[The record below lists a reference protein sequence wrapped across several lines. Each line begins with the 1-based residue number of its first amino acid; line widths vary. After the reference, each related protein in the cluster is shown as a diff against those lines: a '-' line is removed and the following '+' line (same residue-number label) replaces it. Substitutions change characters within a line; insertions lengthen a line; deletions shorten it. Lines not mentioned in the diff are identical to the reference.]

1 MMEKVGK
8 KFKLLCNGI
17 TNFVKKN
24 KILSGILLVAI
35 VLLIFILAIK
45 SNTYAVN
52 DSDYVNIAC
61 PETANAGEFVSCT
74 VSVNIA
80 SDDVRGF
87 QANITYDDGITFA
100 SFERD
105 KSCTEDNGCYN
116 SKFDSPLGGPNA
128 ILFYRDGTGKGLYT
142 IGTLKYKMPDT
153 AKGGDEYSITFSDIV
168 MANTNTEDVYKPEN
182 IVKKIRIPSDD
193 NNIKGITLSSG
204 NINEQISNDNT
215 VYTANVDADTVNITI
230 EKSNQYAT
238 VEGELENISLHYGTN
253 DILFKVI
260 SETNIEKEY
269 TIRIYRPYTFN
280 TDVYNYD
287 KVNNTMYTK
296 SDVDDQVIKTNL
308 KLSKELSG
316 DVIDNKLIISY
327 DNEKLT
333 EVNLINI
340 TNKKYSLSNSI
351 AYIGKNVDYSTFMDN
366 LVLNGDIS
374 VRIFDNS
381 GNEITSGKLTK
392 DHKMKVYYN
401 GNSIEE
407 YSFSEEYLNIKLNVD
422 EKNNDITKISLGT
435 TVTDLLSKIETSGS
449 INIKDGKSG
458 EPITNDSKIKTGD
471 IIEINMTD
479 KTNTYRASVLGD
491 VSDDGEI
498 DIRDIA
504 LVYRYVKNKNR
515 DQFKS
520 YHISAADVTGD
531 GQIKINDVGILYR
544 YMKGKITTLE
554 EKK

>member
-1 MMEKVGK
+1 MEKVGK

-24 KILSGILLVAI
+24 KILSGILFIGI

-153 AKGGDEYSITFSDIV
+153 AKRGDEYSITFSDIV

-269 TIRIYRPYTFN
+269 TIKIYRPYTFS

-287 KVNNTMYTK
+287 NVNNTMYTK
-296 SDVDDQVIKTNL
+296 SDVDDQVIITNL

-327 DNEKLT
+327 GNEKLT

-351 AYIGKNVDYSTFMDN
+351 AYVGKNVDYSTFMDN

-381 GNEITSGKLTK
+381 GNEITSGILTK

-458 EPITNDSKIKTGD
+458 NPITNDSKIKTGD
-471 IIEINMTD
+471 IIEIKMTD

-491 VSDDGEI
+491 ITGTGNSAVGDV
-498 DIRDIA
+498 A
-504 LVYRYVKNKNR
+504 MLYRYIKGKNKLE
-515 DQFKS
+515 S
-520 YHISAADVTGD
+520 YESAAGDIVGD
-531 GQIKINDVGILYR
+531 GQIKINDVGMLYR
-544 YMKGKITTLE
+544 YVKGRITTLE
-554 EKK
+554 VE

>member
-24 KILSGILLVAI
+24 KVLSGILLVVI
-35 VLLIFILAIK
+35 VLLIFIFAIK

-204 NINEQISNDNT
+204 NIKEPISNDNT

-230 EKSNQYAT
+230 ERSNQYAT

-269 TIRIYRPYTFN
+269 TIKIYRPYTFS

-296 SDVDDQVIKTNL
+296 SDVDDQVIITNL
-308 KLSKELSG
+308 KLSKELFG
-316 DVIDNKLIISY
+316 KVIDNKLIISCG
-327 DNEKLT
+327 NEKLT

-366 LVLNGDIS
+366 LVLNGDVS
-374 VRIFDNS
+374 VKIFDNS
-381 GNEITSGKLTK
+381 GNEITSGILTK

-422 EKNNDITKISLGT
+422 EKNKDITKISLGT

-458 EPITNDSKIKTGD
+458 NPITNDSKIKTGD
-471 IIEINMTD
+471 IIEIKMTD

-491 VSDDGEI
+491 ITGTGNSAVGDV
-498 DIRDIA
+498 A
-504 LVYRYVKNKNR
+504 MLYRYIKGKNKLE
-515 DQFKS
+515 S
-520 YHISAADVTGD
+520 YESAAGDIVGD
-531 GQIKINDVGILYR
+531 GQIKINDVGMLYR
-544 YMKGKITTLE
+544 YVKGRIPTLE
-554 EKK
+554 VE

>member
-1 MMEKVGK
+1 MEKVGK

-24 KILSGILLVAI
+24 KILSGILFIGI

-87 QANITYDDGITFA
+87 QANITYDDGITFD

-204 NINEQISNDNT
+204 NIKEPISNDNT

-238 VEGELENISLHYGTN
+238 VEGELENINLHYGTN
-253 DILFKVI
+253 EIVFKVI
-260 SETNIEKEY
+260 SETNIEKDY
-269 TIRIYRPYTFN
+269 TLKIYRPYTFT
-280 TDVYNYD
+280 TDVYKYD

-296 SDVDDQVIKTNL
+296 SDVDKQVILTNL

-316 DVIDNKLIISY
+316 DVTNNKLIISY
-327 DNEKLT
+327 GKEKLT

-340 TNKKYSLSNSI
+340 TNNKYSLSNST
-351 AYIGKNVDYSTFMDN
+351 AYVGKDVDYSTFMDN
-366 LVLNGDIS
+366 LVLNG
-374 VRIFDNS
+374 VTVKIFDS
-381 GNEITSGKLTK
+381 GNNEVSSGKLTK
-392 DHKMKVYYN
+392 EHKMKVYYKDEVV
-401 GNSIEE
+401 EE
-407 YSFSEEYLNIKLNVD
+407 YAFSEEYLNISLNVD
-422 EKNNDITKISLGT
+422 EKNNDITKISQGT
-435 TVTDLLSKIETSGS
+435 TAEELLSKINTSGT

-458 EPITNDSKIKTGD
+458 NPITNDSKIKTGD
-471 IIEINMTD
+471 IIEIALSN
-479 KTNTYRASVLGD
+479 KTYTYRASVLGD
-491 VSDDGEI
+491 VTGTGNSAVGDV
-498 DIRDIA
+498 A
-504 LVYRYVKNKNR
+504 MLYRYIKGKNKLE
-515 DQFKS
+515 S
-520 YHISAADVTGD
+520 YESAAGDIVGD
-531 GQIKINDVGILYR
+531 GQIKINDVGMLYR
-544 YMKGKITTLE
+544 YVKGRIPTLE
-554 EKK
+554 VE

>member
-1 MMEKVGK
+1 MEKVGK

-24 KILSGILLVAI
+24 KILSGILFIGI

-87 QANITYDDGITFA
+87 QANITYDDGITFD

-204 NINEQISNDNT
+204 NIKEPISNDNT

-230 EKSNQYAT
+230 ERSNQYAE

-269 TIRIYRPYTFN
+269 TIKIYRPYTFN

-296 SDVDDQVIKTNL
+296 SDVDDQVIITNL

-316 DVIDNKLIISY
+316 NVTNNKLIISY
-327 DNEKLT
+327 GNEKLT

-351 AYIGKNVDYSTFMDN
+351 AYIGKNVYYSTFMDN
-366 LVLNGDIS
+366 LVLNGGVS
-374 VRIFDNS
+374 VKIFDNS
-381 GNEITSGKLTK
+381 GNEITSGILTK

-458 EPITNDSKIKTGD
+458 NPITNDSKIKTGD
-471 IIEINMTD
+471 IIEIKMTD

-491 VSDDGEI
+491 ITGTGNSAVGDV
-498 DIRDIA
+498 A
-504 LVYRYVKNKNR
+504 MLYRYIKGKN
-515 DQFKS
+515 DLES
-520 YHISAADVTGD
+520 YESAAGDIVGD
-531 GQIKINDVGILYR
+531 GQIKINDVGMLYR
-544 YMKGKITTLE
+544 YVKGRIPTLE
-554 EKK
+554 VE

>member
-24 KILSGILLVAI
+24 KILSGILLVVI
-35 VLLIFILAIK
+35 VLLIFIFAIK

-74 VSVNIA
+74 VSINIA

-204 NINEQISNDNT
+204 NIKEPISNDNT

-230 EKSNQYAT
+230 EKSNQYAK
-238 VEGELENISLHYGTN
+238 VDRKLENISLHYGTN

-269 TIRIYRPYTFN
+269 TIKIYRPYTFS

-296 SDVDDQVIKTNL
+296 SDVDDQVIITNL

-316 DVIDNKLIISY
+316 KVIDNKLIISY

-340 TNKKYSLSNSI
+340 TNNKYSLSNSI
-351 AYIGKNVDYSTFMDN
+351 AYIGKNVYYSTFMDN
-366 LVLNGDIS
+366 LVLNGGVS
-374 VRIFDNS
+374 VKIFDNS
-381 GNEITSGKLTK
+381 GNEITSGILTK

-422 EKNNDITKISLGT
+422 EKNKDITKISLGT

-458 EPITNDSKIKTGD
+458 NPITNDSKIKTGD
-471 IIEINMTD
+471 IIEIKMTD

-491 VSDDGEI
+491 ITGTGNSAVGDV
-498 DIRDIA
+498 A
-504 LVYRYVKNKNR
+504 MLYRYIKGKNKLE
-515 DQFKS
+515 S
-520 YHISAADVTGD
+520 YESAAGDIVGD
-531 GQIKINDVGILYR
+531 GQIKINDVGMLYR
-544 YMKGKITTLE
+544 YVKGRIPTLE
-554 EKK
+554 VE

>member
-24 KILSGILLVAI
+24 KILSGILFIGI

-87 QANITYDDGITFA
+87 QANITYDDGITFD

-269 TIRIYRPYTFN
+269 TIKIYRPYTFN

-296 SDVDDQVIKTNL
+296 SDVDDQVIITNL

-316 DVIDNKLIISY
+316 NVTNNKLIISY
-327 DNEKLT
+327 GNEKLT

-351 AYIGKNVDYSTFMDN
+351 AYIGKNVDYSKFMDN
-366 LVLNGDIS
+366 LVLNGD
-374 VRIFDNS
+374 VTVKIFDNS
-381 GNEITSGKLTK
+381 GNEITSGILTK

-458 EPITNDSKIKTGD
+458 NPITNDSKIKTGD
-471 IIEINMTD
+471 IIEIKMTD

-491 VSDDGEI
+491 ITGTGNSAVGDV
-498 DIRDIA
+498 A
-504 LVYRYVKNKNR
+504 MLYRYIKGKN
-515 DQFKS
+515 DLES
-520 YHISAADVTGD
+520 YESAAGDIVGD
-531 GQIKINDVGILYR
+531 GQIKINDVGMLYR
-544 YMKGKITTLE
+544 YVKGRIPTLE
-554 EKK
+554 VE

>member
-24 KILSGILLVAI
+24 KILSGILFIGI
-35 VLLIFILAIK
+35 VLLIFVLAIK

-87 QANITYDDGITFA
+87 QANITYDDGITFD

-204 NINEQISNDNT
+204 NINESISNDNT

-269 TIRIYRPYTFN
+269 TIKIYRPYTFS

-296 SDVDDQVIKTNL
+296 SDVDDQVILTNL

-316 DVIDNKLIISY
+316 DVTNNKLIISY
-327 DNEKLT
+327 GNEKLT

-366 LVLNGDIS
+366 LVLNGDVS
-374 VRIFDNS
+374 VKIFDNS
-381 GNEITSGKLTK
+381 GNEITSGILTK
-392 DHKMKVYYN
+392 DHKMKVYYKDEVV
-401 GNSIEE
+401 EE
-407 YSFSEEYLNIKLNVD
+407 YAFSEEYLNIKLNVD
-422 EKNNDITKISLGT
+422 EKNKDITKISLGT
-435 TVTDLLSKIETSGS
+435 TVTDLLGKIETSGS

-458 EPITNDSKIKTGD
+458 NPITNDSKIKTGD
-471 IIEINMTD
+471 IIEIKMTD
-479 KTNTYRASVLGD
+479 KTHTYRASVLGD
-491 VSDDGEI
+491 ITGTGNSAVGDV
-498 DIRDIA
+498 A
-504 LVYRYVKNKNR
+504 MLYRYIKGKN
-515 DQFKS
+515 DLES
-520 YHISAADVTGD
+520 YESAAGDIVGD
-531 GQIKINDVGILYR
+531 GQIKINDVGMLYR
-544 YMKGKITTLE
+544 YVKGRIPTLE
-554 EKK
+554 VE

>member
-1 MMEKVGK
+1 MEKVGK

-24 KILSGILLVAI
+24 KILSGILFIGI

-87 QANITYDDGITFA
+87 QANITYDDGITFD

-193 NNIKGITLSSG
+193 NSIKGITLSSG
-204 NINEQISNDNT
+204 NINESISNDNT

-238 VEGELENISLHYGTN
+238 VERELENISLHYGTN

-269 TIRIYRPYTFN
+269 TIKIYRPYTFS

-296 SDVDDQVIKTNL
+296 SDVDDQVIITNL

-316 DVIDNKLIISY
+316 KVIDNKLIISCG
-327 DNEKLT
+327 NEKLT

-351 AYIGKNVDYSTFMDN
+351 AYIGKNVDYSKFMDN
-366 LVLNGDIS
+366 LVLNGD
-374 VRIFDNS
+374 VTVKIFDNS
-381 GNEITSGKLTK
+381 GNEITSGILTK

-458 EPITNDSKIKTGD
+458 NPITNDSKIKTGD
-471 IIEINMTD
+471 IIEIKMTD
-479 KTNTYRASVLGD
+479 KTHTYRASVLGD
-491 VSDDGEI
+491 ITGTGNSAVGDV
-498 DIRDIA
+498 A
-504 LVYRYVKNKNR
+504 MLYRYIKGKNKLE
-515 DQFKS
+515 S
-520 YHISAADVTGD
+520 YESAAGDIVGD
-531 GQIKINDVGILYR
+531 GQIKINDVGMLYR
-544 YMKGKITTLE
+544 YVKGRIPTLE
-554 EKK
+554 VE

>member
-24 KILSGILLVAI
+24 KVLSGILLVVI
-35 VLLIFILAIK
+35 VLLIFIFAIK

-204 NINEQISNDNT
+204 NIKEPISNDNT

-230 EKSNQYAT
+230 ERSNQYAK
-238 VEGELENISLHYGTN
+238 VDGELKNISLHYGTN

-269 TIRIYRPYTFN
+269 TIKIYRPYTFS

-296 SDVDDQVIKTNL
+296 SDVDDQVILTNL

-316 DVIDNKLIISY
+316 DVTNNKLIISY
-327 DNEKLT
+327 GNEKLT

-340 TNKKYSLSNSI
+340 TNNKYSLSNSI
-351 AYIGKNVDYSTFMDN
+351 AYVGKDVDYSKFMDN
-366 LVLNGDIS
+366 LVLNGD
-374 VRIFDNS
+374 VTVKIFDNS
-381 GNEITSGKLTK
+381 GNEITSGTLTK

-401 GNSIEE
+401 GNIIEE

-458 EPITNDSKIKTGD
+458 NPITNDSKIKTGD
-471 IIEINMTD
+471 IIEIKMTD
-479 KTNTYRASVLGD
+479 KTHTYRTSVLGD
-491 VSDDGEI
+491 ITGTGNSAVGDV
-498 DIRDIA
+498 A
-504 LVYRYVKNKNR
+504 MLYRYIKGKN
-515 DQFKS
+515 DLES
-520 YHISAADVTGD
+520 YESAAGDIVGD
-531 GQIKINDVGILYR
+531 GQIKINDVGMLYR
-544 YMKGKITTLE
+544 YVKGRIPTLE
-554 EKK
+554 VE

>member
-24 KILSGILLVAI
+24 KILSGILFIGI

-87 QANITYDDGITFA
+87 QANITYDDGITFD

-204 NINEQISNDNT
+204 NIKEPISNDNT

-230 EKSNQYAT
+230 ERSNQYAK
-238 VEGELENISLHYGTN
+238 VDGELKNISLHYGTN

-269 TIRIYRPYTFN
+269 TIKIYRPYTFS

-296 SDVDDQVIKTNL
+296 SDVDDQVILTNL

-316 DVIDNKLIISY
+316 DVTNNKLIISY
-327 DNEKLT
+327 GNEKLT

-340 TNKKYSLSNSI
+340 TNNKYSLSNSI
-351 AYIGKNVDYSTFMDN
+351 AYVGKDVDYSKFMDN
-366 LVLNGDIS
+366 LVLNGD
-374 VRIFDNS
+374 VTVKIFDNS
-381 GNEITSGKLTK
+381 GNEITSGTLTK

-401 GNSIEE
+401 GNIIEE

-435 TVTDLLSKIETSGS
+435 TVTDLLGKIETSGS

-471 IIEINMTD
+471 IIEIKMTD
-479 KTNTYRASVLGD
+479 KTHTYRASVLGD
-491 VSDDGEI
+491 ITGTGNSAVGDV
-498 DIRDIA
+498 A
-504 LVYRYVKNKNR
+504 MLYRYIKGKNKLE
-515 DQFKS
+515 S
-520 YHISAADVTGD
+520 YESAAGDIVGD
-531 GQIKINDVGILYR
+531 GQIKINDVGMLYR
-544 YMKGKITTLE
+544 YVKGRIPTLE
-554 EKK
+554 VE

>member
-1 MMEKVGK
+1 MEKVGK

-24 KILSGILLVAI
+24 KILSGILFIGI

-87 QANITYDDGITFA
+87 QANITYDDGITFD

-238 VEGELENISLHYGTN
+238 VDGELENISLHYGTN

-269 TIRIYRPYTFN
+269 TIKIYRPYTFS
-280 TDVYNYD
+280 TDVYSYD

-296 SDVDDQVIKTNL
+296 SDVDDQVIITNL

-316 DVIDNKLIISY
+316 NVTNNKLIISY
-327 DNEKLT
+327 GNEKLT

-351 AYIGKNVDYSTFMDN
+351 AYIGKNVDYSKFMDN
-366 LVLNGDIS
+366 LVLNGGIS
-374 VRIFDNS
+374 VKIFDNS
-381 GNEITSGKLTK
+381 GNEITSGILTK

-401 GNSIEE
+401 GNIIEE

-458 EPITNDSKIKTGD
+458 NPITNDSKIKTGD
-471 IIEINMTD
+471 IIEIKMTD
-479 KTNTYRASVLGD
+479 KTHTYRASVLGD
-491 VSDDGEI
+491 ITGTGNSAVGDV
-498 DIRDIA
+498 A
-504 LVYRYVKNKNR
+504 MLYRYIKGKNKLE
-515 DQFKS
+515 S
-520 YHISAADVTGD
+520 YESAAGDIVGD
-531 GQIKINDVGILYR
+531 GQIKINDVGMLYR
-544 YMKGKITTLE
+544 YVKGRIPTLE
-554 EKK
+554 VE

>member
-24 KILSGILLVAI
+24 KILSGILFIGI

-87 QANITYDDGITFA
+87 QANITYDDGITFV

-204 NINEQISNDNT
+204 NIKEPISNDNT

-238 VEGELENISLHYGTN
+238 VEGELENINLHYGTN
-253 DILFKVI
+253 EIVFKVI
-260 SETNIEKEY
+260 SETNIEKDY
-269 TIRIYRPYTFN
+269 TLKIYRPYTFT
-280 TDVYNYD
+280 TDVYKYD

-296 SDVDDQVIKTNL
+296 SDVDKQVILTNL

-316 DVIDNKLIISY
+316 DVTNNKLIISCG
-327 DNEKLT
+327 NEKLT

-366 LVLNGDIS
+366 LVLNGDVS
-374 VRIFDNS
+374 VKIFDNS
-381 GNEITSGKLTK
+381 GNEITSGILTK

-422 EKNNDITKISLGT
+422 EKNKDITKISLGT
-435 TVTDLLSKIETSGS
+435 KVTDLLSKIETSGS

-458 EPITNDSKIKTGD
+458 NPITNDSKIKTGD
-471 IIEINMTD
+471 IIEIKMTD
-479 KTNTYRASVLGD
+479 KTHTYRASVLGD
-491 VSDDGEI
+491 ITGTGNSAVGDV
-498 DIRDIA
+498 A
-504 LVYRYVKNKNR
+504 MLYRYIKGKNKLE
-515 DQFKS
+515 S
-520 YHISAADVTGD
+520 YESAAGDIVGD
-531 GQIKINDVGILYR
+531 GQIKINDVGMLYR
-544 YMKGKITTLE
+544 YVKGRIPTLE
-554 EKK
+554 VE

>member
-1 MMEKVGK
+1 MEKVGK

-24 KILSGILLVAI
+24 KIISGILFIGI

-61 PETANAGEFVSCT
+61 PETAKAGEFVSCT

-87 QANITYDDGITFA
+87 QANITYDDGITFD

-142 IGTLKYKMPDT
+142 IGTLKYKMPAN

-204 NINEQISNDNT
+204 NIKEPISNDNT

-230 EKSNQYAT
+230 ERSNQYAK
-238 VEGELENISLHYGTN
+238 VDGELKNISLHYGTN

-269 TIRIYRPYTFN
+269 TIKIYRPYTFS

-296 SDVDDQVIKTNL
+296 SDVDDQVILTNL

-316 DVIDNKLIISY
+316 DVTNNKLIISY
-327 DNEKLT
+327 GNEKLT

-340 TNKKYSLSNSI
+340 TNNKYSLSNSI
-351 AYIGKNVDYSTFMDN
+351 AYVGKDVDYSKFMDN
-366 LVLNGDIS
+366 LVLNGD
-374 VRIFDNS
+374 VTVKIFDNS
-381 GNEITSGKLTK
+381 GNEITSGTLTK

-401 GNSIEE
+401 GNIIEE

-458 EPITNDSKIKTGD
+458 NPITNDSKIKTGD
-471 IIEINMTD
+471 IIEIKMTD
-479 KTNTYRASVLGD
+479 KTHTYRASVLGD
-491 VSDDGEI
+491 ITGTGNSAVGDV
-498 DIRDIA
+498 A
-504 LVYRYVKNKNR
+504 MLYRYIKGKNKLE
-515 DQFKS
+515 S
-520 YHISAADVTGD
+520 YESAAGDIVGD
-531 GQIKINDVGILYR
+531 GQIKINDVGMLYR
-544 YMKGKITTLE
+544 YVKGRIPTLE
-554 EKK
+554 VE

>member
-87 QANITYDDGITFA
+87 QANITYDDGITFD

-193 NNIKGITLSSG
+193 NNINGITLSSG
-204 NINEQISNDNT
+204 NIKEPISNDNT

-230 EKSNQYAT
+230 ERSNQYAK
-238 VEGELENISLHYGTN
+238 VDGELKNISLHYGTN

-269 TIRIYRPYTFN
+269 TIKIYRPYTFS

-296 SDVDDQVIKTNL
+296 SDVDDQVILTNL

-316 DVIDNKLIISY
+316 DVTNNKLIISY
-327 DNEKLT
+327 GNEKLT

-340 TNKKYSLSNSI
+340 TNNKYSLSNSI
-351 AYIGKNVDYSTFMDN
+351 AYVGKDVDYSKFMDN
-366 LVLNGDIS
+366 LVLNGD
-374 VRIFDNS
+374 VTVKIFDNS
-381 GNEITSGKLTK
+381 GNEITSGTLTK

-401 GNSIEE
+401 GNIIEE

-458 EPITNDSKIKTGD
+458 NPITNDSKIKTGD
-471 IIEINMTD
+471 IIEIKMTD
-479 KTNTYRASVLGD
+479 KTHTYRTSVLGD
-491 VSDDGEI
+491 ITGTGNSAVGDV
-498 DIRDIA
+498 A
-504 LVYRYVKNKNR
+504 MLYRYIKGKN
-515 DQFKS
+515 DLES
-520 YHISAADVTGD
+520 YESAAGDIVGD
-531 GQIKINDVGILYR
+531 GQIKINDVGMLYR
-544 YMKGKITTLE
+544 YVKGRIPTLE
-554 EKK
+554 VE

>member
-24 KILSGILLVAI
+24 KILSGILFIGI

-87 QANITYDDGITFA
+87 QANITYDDGITFD

-204 NINEQISNDNT
+204 NIKEPISNDNT

-238 VEGELENISLHYGTN
+238 VEGELENINLHYGTN
-253 DILFKVI
+253 EIVFKVI
-260 SETNIEKEY
+260 SETNIEKDY
-269 TIRIYRPYTFN
+269 TLKIYRPYTFT
-280 TDVYNYD
+280 TDVYKYD

-296 SDVDDQVIKTNL
+296 SDVDKQVILTNL

-316 DVIDNKLIISY
+316 DVIDNKLIISCG
-327 DNEKLT
+327 NEKLT

-366 LVLNGDIS
+366 LVLNGDVS
-374 VRIFDNS
+374 VKIFDNS
-381 GNEITSGKLTK
+381 GNEITSGILTK

-422 EKNNDITKISLGT
+422 EKNKDITKISLGT

-458 EPITNDSKIKTGD
+458 NPITNDSKIKTGD
-471 IIEINMTD
+471 IIEIKMTD
-479 KTNTYRASVLGD
+479 KTHTYRASVLGD
-491 VSDDGEI
+491 ITGTGNSAVGDV
-498 DIRDIA
+498 A
-504 LVYRYVKNKNR
+504 MLYRYIKGKNKLE
-515 DQFKS
+515 S
-520 YHISAADVTGD
+520 YESAAGDIVGD
-531 GQIKINDVGILYR
+531 GQIKINDVGMLYR
-544 YMKGKITTLE
+544 YVKGRIPTLE
-554 EKK
+554 VE

>member
-74 VSVNIA
+74 VSINIA

-87 QANITYDDGITFA
+87 QANITYDDGITFD

-142 IGTLKYKMPDT
+142 IGTLKYKMPAN

-230 EKSNQYAT
+230 EKSNQYAE

-269 TIRIYRPYTFN
+269 TIKIYRPYTFS

-296 SDVDDQVIKTNL
+296 SDVDDQVILTNL

-316 DVIDNKLIISY
+316 DVTNNKLIISY
-327 DNEKLT
+327 GNEKLT

-366 LVLNGDIS
+366 LVLNGDVS
-374 VRIFDNS
+374 VKIFDNS
-381 GNEITSGKLTK
+381 GNEITSGILTK
-392 DHKMKVYYN
+392 DHKMKVYYKDEVV
-401 GNSIEE
+401 EE
-407 YSFSEEYLNIKLNVD
+407 YAFSEEYLNIKLNVD
-422 EKNNDITKISLGT
+422 EKNKDITKISLGT
-435 TVTDLLSKIETSGS
+435 TVTDLLGKIETSGS

-471 IIEINMTD
+471 IIEIKMTD
-479 KTNTYRASVLGD
+479 KTHTYRASVLGD
-491 VSDDGEI
+491 ITGTGNSAVGDV
-498 DIRDIA
+498 A
-504 LVYRYVKNKNR
+504 MLYRYIKGKNKLE
-515 DQFKS
+515 S
-520 YHISAADVTGD
+520 YESAAGDIVGD
-531 GQIKINDVGILYR
+531 GQIKINDVGMLYR
-544 YMKGKITTLE
+544 YVKGRIPTLE
-554 EKK
+554 VE

>member
-61 PETANAGEFVSCT
+61 PETAKGGEVVSCT

-87 QANITYDDGITFA
+87 QANITYDDGITFV

-168 MANTNTEDVYKPEN
+168 MANTNTEDVYKSEN

-193 NNIKGITLSSG
+193 NNINGITLSSG
-204 NINEQISNDNT
+204 NINESISNDNT

-238 VEGELENISLHYGTN
+238 VEGELENINLHYGTN
-253 DILFKVI
+253 EIVFKVI
-260 SETNIEKEY
+260 SETNIEKDY
-269 TIRIYRPYTFN
+269 TLKIYRPYTFT
-280 TDVYNYD
+280 TDVYKYD

-296 SDVDDQVIKTNL
+296 SDVDKQVILTNL

-316 DVIDNKLIISY
+316 DVTNNKLIISY
-327 DNEKLT
+327 GKEKLT

-340 TNKKYSLSNSI
+340 TNNKYSLSNST
-351 AYIGKNVDYSTFMDN
+351 AYVGKDVDYSTFMDN
-366 LVLNGDIS
+366 LVLNG
-374 VRIFDNS
+374 VTVKIFDS
-381 GNEITSGKLTK
+381 GNNEVSSGKLTK
-392 DHKMKVYYN
+392 EHKMKVYYKDEVV
-401 GNSIEE
+401 EE
-407 YSFSEEYLNIKLNVD
+407 YAFSEEYLNISLNVD
-422 EKNNDITKISLGT
+422 EKNNDITKISQGT
-435 TVTDLLSKIETSGS
+435 TAEELLSKINTSGT

-458 EPITNDSKIKTGD
+458 NPITNDSKIKTGD
-471 IIEINMTD
+471 IIEIALSN
-479 KTNTYRASVLGD
+479 KTYTYRASVLGD
-491 VSDDGEI
+491 VTGTGNSVIGDV
-498 DIRDIA
+498 A
-504 LVYRYVKNKNR
+504 MLYRYIKGKNSLE
-515 DQFKS
+515 S
-520 YHISAADVTGD
+520 YELAAGDIIGD
-531 GQIKINDVGILYR
+531 GQIKINDVSTLYR
-544 YMKGKITTLE
+544 YVKGRITTLE
-554 EKK
+554 VE

>member
-24 KILSGILLVAI
+24 KILSGILFIGI

-269 TIRIYRPYTFN
+269 TIKISRPYTFN

-296 SDVDDQVIKTNL
+296 SDVDDQVIITNL

-316 DVIDNKLIISY
+316 KVIDNKLIISC

-351 AYIGKNVDYSTFMDN
+351 AYVGKNVDYSTFMDN

-458 EPITNDSKIKTGD
+458 NPITNDSKIKTGD
-471 IIEINMTD
+471 IIEIKMTD

-491 VSDDGEI
+491 ITGTGNSAVGDV
-498 DIRDIA
+498 A
-504 LVYRYVKNKNR
+504 MLYRYIKGKNKLE
-515 DQFKS
+515 S
-520 YHISAADVTGD
+520 YESAAGDIVGD
-531 GQIKINDVGILYR
+531 GQIKINDVGMLYR
-544 YMKGKITTLE
+544 YVKGRIPTLE
-554 EKK
+554 VE

>member
-24 KILSGILLVAI
+24 KILSGILFIGI

-87 QANITYDDGITFA
+87 QANITYDDGITFV

-204 NINEQISNDNT
+204 NINESISNDNT

-238 VEGELENISLHYGTN
+238 VEGELENINLHYGTN
-253 DILFKVI
+253 EIVFKVI
-260 SETNIEKEY
+260 SETNIEKDY
-269 TIRIYRPYTFN
+269 TLKIYRPYTFT
-280 TDVYNYD
+280 TDVYKYD

-296 SDVDDQVIKTNL
+296 SDVDKQVILTNL

-316 DVIDNKLIISY
+316 DVTNNKLIISY
-327 DNEKLT
+327 GKEKLT

-340 TNKKYSLSNSI
+340 TNNKYSLSNST
-351 AYIGKNVDYSTFMDN
+351 AYVGKDVDYSTFMDN
-366 LVLNGDIS
+366 LVLNG
-374 VRIFDNS
+374 VTVKIFDS
-381 GNEITSGKLTK
+381 GNNEVSSGKLTK
-392 DHKMKVYYN
+392 EHKMKVYYKDEVV
-401 GNSIEE
+401 EE
-407 YSFSEEYLNIKLNVD
+407 YAFSEEYLNISLNVD
-422 EKNNDITKISLGT
+422 EKNNDITKISQGT
-435 TVTDLLSKIETSGS
+435 TAEELLSKINTSGT

-458 EPITNDSKIKTGD
+458 NSITNDSKIKTGD
-471 IIEINMTD
+471 IIEIALSN
-479 KTNTYRASVLGD
+479 KTYTYRASVLGD
-491 VSDDGEI
+491 VTGTGNSVIGDV
-498 DIRDIA
+498 A
-504 LVYRYVKNKNR
+504 MLYRYIKGKNSLE
-515 DQFKS
+515 S
-520 YHISAADVTGD
+520 YELAAGDIIGD
-531 GQIKINDVGILYR
+531 GQIKINDVSTLYR
-544 YMKGKITTLE
+544 YVKGRITTLE
-554 EKK
+554 VE

>member
-24 KILSGILLVAI
+24 KVLSGILLVVI
-35 VLLIFILAIK
+35 VLLIFIFAIK

-204 NINEQISNDNT
+204 NIKEPISNDNT

-230 EKSNQYAT
+230 ERSNQYAK
-238 VEGELENISLHYGTN
+238 VDGELKNISLHYGTN
-253 DILFKVI
+253 DISFKVT

-269 TIRIYRPYTFN
+269 TIKIYRPYTFS

-296 SDVDDQVIKTNL
+296 SDVDDQVIITNL
-308 KLSKELSG
+308 KLSKELFG
-316 DVIDNKLIISY
+316 KVTNNKLIISY
-327 DNEKLT
+327 GNEKLT

-351 AYIGKNVDYSTFMDN
+351 AYIGKDVDYSKFMDN
-366 LVLNGDIS
+366 LVLNG
-374 VRIFDNS
+374 VTVKIFDN
-381 GNEITSGKLTK
+381 GNNEITSGTLTK

-401 GNSIEE
+401 DNIIEE

-471 IIEINMTD
+471 IIEIKMTD

-491 VSDDGEI
+491 ITGTGNSAVGDV
-498 DIRDIA
+498 A
-504 LVYRYVKNKNR
+504 MLYRYIKGKNKLE
-515 DQFKS
+515 S
-520 YHISAADVTGD
+520 YESAAGDIVGD
-531 GQIKINDVGILYR
+531 GQIKINDVGMLYR
-544 YMKGKITTLE
+544 YVKGRIPTLE
-554 EKK
+554 VE

>member
-1 MMEKVGK
+1 MEKVGK

-24 KILSGILLVAI
+24 KILSGILFIGI

-215 VYTANVDADTVNITI
+215 VYNANVDADTVNITI

-269 TIRIYRPYTFN
+269 TIKIYRPYTFN

-308 KLSKELSG
+308 KFLRNYLEML
-316 DVIDNKLIISY
+316 LII
-327 DNEKLT
+327 N
-333 EVNLINI
+333 
-340 TNKKYSLSNSI
+340 
-351 AYIGKNVDYSTFMDN
+351 
-366 LVLNGDIS
+366 
-374 VRIFDNS
+374 
-381 GNEITSGKLTK
+381 
-392 DHKMKVYYN
+392 
-401 GNSIEE
+401 
-407 YSFSEEYLNIKLNVD
+407 
-422 EKNNDITKISLGT
+422 
-435 TVTDLLSKIETSGS
+435 
-449 INIKDGKSG
+449 
-458 EPITNDSKIKTGD
+458 
-471 IIEINMTD
+471 
-479 KTNTYRASVLGD
+479 
-491 VSDDGEI
+491 
-498 DIRDIA
+498 
-504 LVYRYVKNKNR
+504 
-515 DQFKS
+515 
-520 YHISAADVTGD
+520 
-531 GQIKINDVGILYR
+531 
-544 YMKGKITTLE
+544 
-554 EKK
+554 

>member
-1 MMEKVGK
+1 MEKVGK

-24 KILSGILLVAI
+24 KILSGILFIGI

-87 QANITYDDGITFA
+87 QANITYDDGITFD

-168 MANTNTEDVYKPEN
+168 MANTNTEDVYKSEN

-204 NINEQISNDNT
+204 NINESISNDNT

-269 TIRIYRPYTFN
+269 TIKIYRPYTFS

-296 SDVDDQVIKTNL
+296 SDVDDQVIITNL

-316 DVIDNKLIISY
+316 NVTNNKLIISY

-351 AYIGKNVDYSTFMDN
+351 AYIGKNVDYSKFMDN
-366 LVLNGDIS
+366 LVLNGD
-374 VRIFDNS
+374 VTVKIFDNS
-381 GNEITSGKLTK
+381 GNEITSGILTK

-458 EPITNDSKIKTGD
+458 NPITNDSKIKTGD
-471 IIEINMTD
+471 IIEIKMTD

-491 VSDDGEI
+491 ITGTGNSAVGDV
-498 DIRDIA
+498 A
-504 LVYRYVKNKNR
+504 MLYRYIKGKN
-515 DQFKS
+515 DLES
-520 YHISAADVTGD
+520 YESAAGDIVGD
-531 GQIKINDVGILYR
+531 GQIKINDVGMLYR
-544 YMKGKITTLE
+544 YVKGRIPTLE
-554 EKK
+554 VE

>member
-1 MMEKVGK
+1 MEKVGK

-24 KILSGILLVAI
+24 KILSGILFIGI
-35 VLLIFILAIK
+35 VLLIFVLAIK

-87 QANITYDDGITFA
+87 QANITYDDGITFD

-204 NINEQISNDNT
+204 NINESISNDNT

-269 TIRIYRPYTFN
+269 TIKIYRPYTFS

-296 SDVDDQVIKTNL
+296 SDVDDQVILTNL

-316 DVIDNKLIISY
+316 DVTNNKLIISY
-327 DNEKLT
+327 GNEKLT

-366 LVLNGDIS
+366 LVLNGDVS
-374 VRIFDNS
+374 VKIFDNS
-381 GNEITSGKLTK
+381 GNEITSGILTK
-392 DHKMKVYYN
+392 DHKMKVYYKDEVV
-401 GNSIEE
+401 EE
-407 YSFSEEYLNIKLNVD
+407 YAFSEEYLNIKLNVD
-422 EKNNDITKISLGT
+422 EKNKDITKISLGT
-435 TVTDLLSKIETSGS
+435 TVTDLLGKIETSGS

-458 EPITNDSKIKTGD
+458 NPITNDSKIKTGD
-471 IIEINMTD
+471 IIEIKMTD
-479 KTNTYRASVLGD
+479 KTHTYRASVLGD
-491 VSDDGEI
+491 ITGTGNSAVGDV
-498 DIRDIA
+498 A
-504 LVYRYVKNKNR
+504 MLYRYIKGKN
-515 DQFKS
+515 DLES
-520 YHISAADVTGD
+520 YESAAGDIVGD
-531 GQIKINDVGILYR
+531 GQIKINDVGMLYR
-544 YMKGKITTLE
+544 YVKGRIPTLE
-554 EKK
+554 VE

>member
-1 MMEKVGK
+1 MMEKVRK

-24 KILSGILLVAI
+24 KILSGILFIGI

-87 QANITYDDGITFA
+87 QANITYDDGITFD

-168 MANTNTEDVYKPEN
+168 MANTNTEDVYKSEN

-230 EKSNQYAT
+230 EKSNQYAK

-269 TIRIYRPYTFN
+269 TIKIYRPYTFS

-296 SDVDDQVIKTNL
+296 SDVDDQVIITNL

-316 DVIDNKLIISY
+316 NVTNNKLIISY
-327 DNEKLT
+327 GNEKLT

-351 AYIGKNVDYSTFMDN
+351 AYIGKNVDYSKFMDN
-366 LVLNGDIS
+366 LVLNGD
-374 VRIFDNS
+374 VTVKIFDNS
-381 GNEITSGKLTK
+381 GNEITSGILTK

-458 EPITNDSKIKTGD
+458 NPITNDSKIKTGD
-471 IIEINMTD
+471 IIEIKMTD

-491 VSDDGEI
+491 ITGTGNSAVGDV
-498 DIRDIA
+498 A
-504 LVYRYVKNKNR
+504 MLYRYIKGKNKLE
-515 DQFKS
+515 S
-520 YHISAADVTGD
+520 YESAAGDIVGD
-531 GQIKINDVGILYR
+531 GQIKINDVGMLYR
-544 YMKGKITTLE
+544 YVKGRIPTLE
-554 EKK
+554 VE

>member
-24 KILSGILLVAI
+24 KILSGILFIGI

-61 PETANAGEFVSCT
+61 PETANAGEVVSCT

-87 QANITYDDGITFA
+87 QANITYDDGITFV

-168 MANTNTEDVYKPEN
+168 MANTNTEDVYKSEN

-204 NINEQISNDNT
+204 NINESISNDNT

-238 VEGELENISLHYGTN
+238 VEGDLENINLHYGTN
-253 DILFKVI
+253 EIVFKVI
-260 SETNIEKEY
+260 SETNIEKDY
-269 TIRIYRPYTFN
+269 TLKIYRPYTFT
-280 TDVYNYD
+280 TDVYKYD

-296 SDVDDQVIKTNL
+296 SDVDKQVILTNL

-316 DVIDNKLIISY
+316 DVTNNKLIISY
-327 DNEKLT
+327 GKEKLT

-340 TNKKYSLSNSI
+340 TNNKYSLSNST
-351 AYIGKNVDYSTFMDN
+351 AYVGKDVDYSTFMDN
-366 LVLNGDIS
+366 LVLNG
-374 VRIFDNS
+374 VTVKIFDS
-381 GNEITSGKLTK
+381 GNNEVSSGKLTK
-392 DHKMKVYYN
+392 EHKMKVYYKDEVV
-401 GNSIEE
+401 EE
-407 YSFSEEYLNIKLNVD
+407 YAFSEEYLNISLNVD
-422 EKNNDITKISLGT
+422 EKNNDITKISQGT
-435 TVTDLLSKIETSGS
+435 TAEELLSKINTSGS

-458 EPITNDSKIKTGD
+458 NPITNDSKIKTGD
-471 IIEINMTD
+471 IIEIKMTD
-479 KTNTYRASVLGD
+479 KTHTYRTSVLGD
-491 VSDDGEI
+491 ITGTGNSAVGDV
-498 DIRDIA
+498 A
-504 LVYRYVKNKNR
+504 MLYRYIKGKNKLE
-515 DQFKS
+515 S
-520 YHISAADVTGD
+520 YESAAGDIVGD
-531 GQIKINDVGILYR
+531 GQIKINDVGMLYR
-544 YMKGKITTLE
+544 YVKGRIPTLE
-554 EKK
+554 VE

>member
-1 MMEKVGK
+1 MEKVGK

-61 PETANAGEFVSCT
+61 PETAKGGEVVSCT

-87 QANITYDDGITFA
+87 QANITYDDGITFV

-168 MANTNTEDVYKPEN
+168 MANTNTEDVYKSEN

-204 NINEQISNDNT
+204 NINESISNDNT

-238 VEGELENISLHYGTN
+238 VEGELENINLHYGTN
-253 DILFKVI
+253 EIVFKVI
-260 SETNIEKEY
+260 SETNIEKDY
-269 TIRIYRPYTFN
+269 TLKIYRPYTFT
-280 TDVYNYD
+280 TDVYKYD

-296 SDVDDQVIKTNL
+296 SDVDKQVILTNL

-316 DVIDNKLIISY
+316 DVTNNKLIISY
-327 DNEKLT
+327 GKEKLT

-340 TNKKYSLSNSI
+340 TNNKYSLSNST
-351 AYIGKNVDYSTFMDN
+351 AYVGKDVDYSTFMDN
-366 LVLNGDIS
+366 LVLNG
-374 VRIFDNS
+374 VTVKIFDS
-381 GNEITSGKLTK
+381 GNNEVSSGKLTK
-392 DHKMKVYYN
+392 EHKMKVYYKDEVV
-401 GNSIEE
+401 EE
-407 YSFSEEYLNIKLNVD
+407 YAFSEEYLNISLNVD
-422 EKNNDITKISLGT
+422 EKNNDITKISQGT
-435 TVTDLLSKIETSGS
+435 TAEELLSKINTSGT

-458 EPITNDSKIKTGD
+458 NPITNDSKIKTGD
-471 IIEINMTD
+471 IIEIKMTD

-491 VSDDGEI
+491 ITGTGNSAVGDV
-498 DIRDIA
+498 A
-504 LVYRYVKNKNR
+504 MLYRYIKGKNKLE
-515 DQFKS
+515 S
-520 YHISAADVTGD
+520 YESAAGDIVGD
-531 GQIKINDVGILYR
+531 GQIKINDVGMLYR
-544 YMKGKITTLE
+544 YVKGRIPTLE
-554 EKK
+554 VE

>member
-24 KILSGILLVAI
+24 KILSGILFIGI

-87 QANITYDDGITFA
+87 QANITYDDGITFD

-204 NINEQISNDNT
+204 NIKEPISNDNT

-230 EKSNQYAT
+230 ERSNQYAE

-269 TIRIYRPYTFN
+269 TIKIYRPYTFN

-296 SDVDDQVIKTNL
+296 SDVDDQVIITNL

-316 DVIDNKLIISY
+316 NVTNNKLIISY
-327 DNEKLT
+327 GNEKLT

-351 AYIGKNVDYSTFMDN
+351 AYIGKNVYYSTFMDN
-366 LVLNGDIS
+366 LVLNGGVS
-374 VRIFDNS
+374 VKIFDNS
-381 GNEITSGKLTK
+381 GNEITSGILTK

-458 EPITNDSKIKTGD
+458 NPITNDSKIKTGD
-471 IIEINMTD
+471 IIEIKMTD

-491 VSDDGEI
+491 ITGTGNSAVGDV
-498 DIRDIA
+498 A
-504 LVYRYVKNKNR
+504 MLYRYIKGKN
-515 DQFKS
+515 DLES
-520 YHISAADVTGD
+520 YESAAGDIVGD
-531 GQIKINDVGILYR
+531 GQIKINDVGMLYR
-544 YMKGKITTLE
+544 YVKGRIPTLE
-554 EKK
+554 VE

>member
-24 KILSGILLVAI
+24 KILSGILFIGI

-87 QANITYDDGITFA
+87 QANITYDDGITFD

-204 NINEQISNDNT
+204 NINESISNDNT

-269 TIRIYRPYTFN
+269 TIKIYRPYTFS

-296 SDVDDQVIKTNL
+296 SDVDDQVIITNL

-316 DVIDNKLIISY
+316 NVTNNKLIISCG
-327 DNEKLT
+327 NEKLT

-340 TNKKYSLSNSI
+340 TNNKYSLSNST
-351 AYIGKNVDYSTFMDN
+351 AYVGKDVDYSTFMDN
-366 LVLNGDIS
+366 LVLNG
-374 VRIFDNS
+374 VTVKIFDS
-381 GNEITSGKLTK
+381 GNNEVSSGKLTK
-392 DHKMKVYYN
+392 EHKMKVYYKDEVV
-401 GNSIEE
+401 EE
-407 YSFSEEYLNIKLNVD
+407 YAFSEEYLNIKLNVD

-458 EPITNDSKIKTGD
+458 NPITNDSKIKTGD
-471 IIEINMTD
+471 IIEIKMTD
-479 KTNTYRASVLGD
+479 KTHTYRASVLGD
-491 VSDDGEI
+491 ITGTGNSAVGDV
-498 DIRDIA
+498 A
-504 LVYRYVKNKNR
+504 MLYRYIKGKNKLE
-515 DQFKS
+515 S
-520 YHISAADVTGD
+520 YESAAGDIVGD
-531 GQIKINDVGILYR
+531 GQIKINDVGMLYR
-544 YMKGKITTLE
+544 YVKGRIPTLE
-554 EKK
+554 VE

>member
-24 KILSGILLVAI
+24 KILSGILFIGI

-61 PETANAGEFVSCT
+61 PETAKAGEFVSCT

-87 QANITYDDGITFA
+87 QANITYDDGITFD

-215 VYTANVDADTVNITI
+215 AYTANVDADTVNITI
-230 EKSNQYAT
+230 ERSNQYAE
-238 VEGELENISLHYGTN
+238 VDGELENISLHYGTN
-253 DILFKVI
+253 DISFKVT

-269 TIRIYRPYTFN
+269 TIRIYRPYTFS

-296 SDVDDQVIKTNL
+296 SDVGDQVILTNL

-316 DVIDNKLIISY
+316 DVTNNKLIISY
-327 DNEKLT
+327 GNEKLT

-340 TNKKYSLSNSI
+340 TNNKYSLSNSI

-366 LVLNGDIS
+366 LVLNGDVS
-374 VRIFDNS
+374 VKIFDNS
-381 GNEITSGKLTK
+381 GNEITSGILTK

-422 EKNNDITKISLGT
+422 EKNKDITKISLGT

-458 EPITNDSKIKTGD
+458 NPITNDSKIKTGD
-471 IIEINMTD
+471 IIEIKMTD

-491 VSDDGEI
+491 ITGTGNSAVGDV
-498 DIRDIA
+498 A
-504 LVYRYVKNKNR
+504 MLYRYIKGKNKLE
-515 DQFKS
+515 S
-520 YHISAADVTGD
+520 YESAAGDIVGD
-531 GQIKINDVGILYR
+531 GQIKINDVGMLYR
-544 YMKGKITTLE
+544 YVKGRIPTLE
-554 EKK
+554 VE

>member
-24 KILSGILLVAI
+24 KILSGILFIGI

-87 QANITYDDGITFA
+87 QANITYDDGITFD

-168 MANTNTEDVYKPEN
+168 VANTNTEDVYKSEN

-230 EKSNQYAT
+230 EKSNQYAKI
-238 VEGELENISLHYGTN
+238 EGELENISLHYGTN

-269 TIRIYRPYTFN
+269 TIKIYRPYTFS

-296 SDVDDQVIKTNL
+296 SDVDDQVIITNL

-316 DVIDNKLIISY
+316 KVIDNKLIISCG
-327 DNEKLT
+327 NEKLT

-340 TNKKYSLSNSI
+340 TNNKYSLSNSI
-351 AYIGKNVDYSTFMDN
+351 AYVGKNVYYSTFMDN
-366 LVLNGDIS
+366 LVLNGGVS
-374 VRIFDNS
+374 VKIFDNS
-381 GNEITSGKLTK
+381 GNEITSGILTK

-422 EKNNDITKISLGT
+422 EKNKDITKISLGT

-458 EPITNDSKIKTGD
+458 NPITNDSKIKTGD
-471 IIEINMTD
+471 IIEIKMTD
-479 KTNTYRASVLGD
+479 KIHTYRASVLGD
-491 VSDDGEI
+491 ITGTGNSAVGDV
-498 DIRDIA
+498 A
-504 LVYRYVKNKNR
+504 MLYRYIKGKNKLE
-515 DQFKS
+515 S
-520 YHISAADVTGD
+520 YESAAGDIVGD
-531 GQIKINDVGILYR
+531 GQIKINDVGMLYR
-544 YMKGKITTLE
+544 YVKGRIPTLE
-554 EKK
+554 VE

>member
-24 KILSGILLVAI
+24 KILSGILFIGI

-269 TIRIYRPYTFN
+269 TIKISRPYTFN

-296 SDVDDQVIKTNL
+296 SDVDDQVIITNL

-316 DVIDNKLIISY
+316 KVIDNKLIISCG
-327 DNEKLT
+327 NEKLT

-351 AYIGKNVDYSTFMDN
+351 AYVGKNVDYSTFMDN

-381 GNEITSGKLTK
+381 GNEITSGILTK

-458 EPITNDSKIKTGD
+458 DPITNDSKIKTGD
-471 IIEINMTD
+471 IIEIKMTD

-491 VSDDGEI
+491 ITGTGNSAVGDV
-498 DIRDIA
+498 A
-504 LVYRYVKNKNR
+504 MLYRYIKGKNKLE
-515 DQFKS
+515 S
-520 YHISAADVTGD
+520 YESAAGDIVGD
-531 GQIKINDVGILYR
+531 GQIKINDVGMLYR
-544 YMKGKITTLE
+544 YVKGRIPTLE
-554 EKK
+554 VE

>member
-1 MMEKVGK
+1 MEKVGK

-24 KILSGILLVAI
+24 KILSGILFIGI

-87 QANITYDDGITFA
+87 QANITYDDGITFD

-204 NINEQISNDNT
+204 NINESISNDNT

-269 TIRIYRPYTFN
+269 TIKIYRPYTFS

-296 SDVDDQVIKTNL
+296 SDVDDQVIITNL

-316 DVIDNKLIISY
+316 NVTNNKLIISY

-340 TNKKYSLSNSI
+340 TNNKYSLSNSI

-366 LVLNGDIS
+366 LVLNGGLS
-374 VRIFDNS
+374 VKIFDNS
-381 GNEITSGKLTK
+381 GNEITSGILTK

-471 IIEINMTD
+471 IIEIKMTD

-491 VSDDGEI
+491 ITGTGNSAVGDV
-498 DIRDIA
+498 A
-504 LVYRYVKNKNR
+504 MLYRYIKGKNKLE
-515 DQFKS
+515 S
-520 YHISAADVTGD
+520 YESAAGDIVGD
-531 GQIKINDVGILYR
+531 GQIKINDVGMLYR
-544 YMKGKITTLE
+544 YVKGRIPTLE
-554 EKK
+554 VE

>member
-24 KILSGILLVAI
+24 KILSGILFIGI

-87 QANITYDDGITFA
+87 QANITYDDGITFD

-204 NINEQISNDNT
+204 NIKEPISNDNT

-230 EKSNQYAT
+230 ERSNQYAE

-269 TIRIYRPYTFN
+269 TIKIYRPYTFS

-296 SDVDDQVIKTNL
+296 SDVDDQVILTNL

-316 DVIDNKLIISY
+316 DVTNNKLIISY
-327 DNEKLT
+327 GNEKLT

-366 LVLNGDIS
+366 LVLNGDVS
-374 VRIFDNS
+374 VKIFDNS
-381 GNEITSGKLTK
+381 GNEITSGILTK
-392 DHKMKVYYN
+392 DHKMKVYYKDEVV
-401 GNSIEE
+401 EE
-407 YSFSEEYLNIKLNVD
+407 YAFSEEYLNIKLNVD
-422 EKNNDITKISLGT
+422 EKNKDITKISLGT
-435 TVTDLLSKIETSGS
+435 TVTDLLGKIETSGS

-479 KTNTYRASVLGD
+479 KTYTYRASVLGD
-491 VSDDGEI
+491 ITGTGNSAVGDV
-498 DIRDIA
+498 A
-504 LVYRYVKNKNR
+504 MLYRYIKGKNKLE
-515 DQFKS
+515 S
-520 YHISAADVTGD
+520 YESAAGDIVGD
-531 GQIKINDVGILYR
+531 GQIKINDVGMLYR
-544 YMKGKITTLE
+544 YVKGRIPTLE
-554 EKK
+554 VE

>member
-1 MMEKVGK
+1 MMEKVRK

-24 KILSGILLVAI
+24 KILSGILFIGI
-35 VLLIFILAIK
+35 VLLIFIFAIK

-61 PETANAGEFVSCT
+61 PETANAGEVVSCT

-204 NINEQISNDNT
+204 NINESISNDNT

-269 TIRIYRPYTFN
+269 TIKIYRPYTFS

-316 DVIDNKLIISY
+316 DVTNNKLIISY
-327 DNEKLT
+327 GNEKLT

-340 TNKKYSLSNSI
+340 TNKKYSLSNST
-351 AYIGKNVDYSTFMDN
+351 AYVGKDVDYSTFMDN
-366 LVLNGDIS
+366 LVLNG
-374 VRIFDNS
+374 VTVKIFDNS
-381 GNEITSGKLTK
+381 GNEITSGILTK

-422 EKNNDITKISLGT
+422 EKNKDITKISLGT

-458 EPITNDSKIKTGD
+458 NPITNDSKIKTGD

-479 KTNTYRASVLGD
+479 KTYTYRASVLGD
-491 VSDDGEI
+491 ITGTGNSAVGDV
-498 DIRDIA
+498 A
-504 LVYRYVKNKNR
+504 MLYRYIKGKNKLE
-515 DQFKS
+515 S
-520 YHISAADVTGD
+520 YESAAGDIVGD
-531 GQIKINDVGILYR
+531 GQIKINDVGMLYR
-544 YMKGKITTLE
+544 YVKGRIPTLE
-554 EKK
+554 VE

>member
-24 KILSGILLVAI
+24 KILSGILFIGI

-87 QANITYDDGITFA
+87 QANITYDDGITFD

-204 NINEQISNDNT
+204 NINESISNDNT

-238 VEGELENISLHYGTN
+238 VDGELENISLHYGTN

-269 TIRIYRPYTFN
+269 TIKIYRPYTFS
-280 TDVYNYD
+280 TDVYSYD

-296 SDVDDQVIKTNL
+296 SDVDDQVIITNL

-316 DVIDNKLIISY
+316 NVTNNKLIISY
-327 DNEKLT
+327 GNEKLT

-351 AYIGKNVDYSTFMDN
+351 AYIGKNVDYSKFMDN
-366 LVLNGDIS
+366 LVLNGGIS
-374 VRIFDNS
+374 VKIFDNS
-381 GNEITSGKLTK
+381 GNEITSGILTK

-401 GNSIEE
+401 GNIIEE

-458 EPITNDSKIKTGD
+458 NPITNDSKIKTGD
-471 IIEINMTD
+471 IIEIKMTD
-479 KTNTYRASVLGD
+479 KTHTYRASVLGD
-491 VSDDGEI
+491 ITGTGNSAVGDV
-498 DIRDIA
+498 A
-504 LVYRYVKNKNR
+504 MLYRYIKGKNKLE
-515 DQFKS
+515 S
-520 YHISAADVTGD
+520 YESAAGDIVGD
-531 GQIKINDVGILYR
+531 GQIKINDVGMLYR
-544 YMKGKITTLE
+544 YVKGRIPTLE
-554 EKK
+554 VE

>member
-24 KILSGILLVAI
+24 KILSGILFIGI

-269 TIRIYRPYTFN
+269 TIKIYRPYTFN

-296 SDVDDQVIKTNL
+296 SDVDDQVIITNL

-316 DVIDNKLIISY
+316 KVIDNKLIISCG
-327 DNEKLT
+327 NEKLT

-351 AYIGKNVDYSTFMDN
+351 AYVGKNVDYSTFMDN

-381 GNEITSGKLTK
+381 GNEITSGILTK

-458 EPITNDSKIKTGD
+458 DPITNDSKIKTGD
-471 IIEINMTD
+471 IIEIKMTD

-491 VSDDGEI
+491 ITGTGNSAVGDV
-498 DIRDIA
+498 A
-504 LVYRYVKNKNR
+504 MLYRYIKGKNELE
-515 DQFKS
+515 S
-520 YHISAADVTGD
+520 YESAAGDIVGD
-531 GQIKINDVGILYR
+531 GQIKINDVGMLYR
-544 YMKGKITTLE
+544 YVKGRIPTLE
-554 EKK
+554 VE

>member
-1 MMEKVGK
+1 MEKVGK

-24 KILSGILLVAI
+24 KILSGILFIGI

-87 QANITYDDGITFA
+87 QANITYDDGITFD

-204 NINEQISNDNT
+204 NIKEPISNDNT

-230 EKSNQYAT
+230 ERSNQYAE

-269 TIRIYRPYTFN
+269 TIKIYRPYTFN

-296 SDVDDQVIKTNL
+296 SDVDDQVIITNL

-316 DVIDNKLIISY
+316 NVTNNKLIISY
-327 DNEKLT
+327 GNEKLT

-351 AYIGKNVDYSTFMDN
+351 AYIGKNVYYSTFMDN
-366 LVLNGDIS
+366 LVLNGGVS
-374 VRIFDNS
+374 VKIFDNS
-381 GNEITSGKLTK
+381 GNEITSGILTK

-458 EPITNDSKIKTGD
+458 NPITNDSKIKTGD
-471 IIEINMTD
+471 IIEIKMTD

-491 VSDDGEI
+491 ITGTGNSAVGDV
-498 DIRDIA
+498 A
-504 LVYRYVKNKNR
+504 MLYRYIKGKNKLE
-515 DQFKS
+515 S
-520 YHISAADVTGD
+520 YESAAGDIVGD
-531 GQIKINDVGILYR
+531 GQIKINDVGMLYR
-544 YMKGKITTLE
+544 YVKGRIPTLE
-554 EKK
+554 VE

>member
-24 KILSGILLVAI
+24 KILSGILFIGI

-215 VYTANVDADTVNITI
+215 VYNANVDADTVNITI

-269 TIRIYRPYTFN
+269 TIKIYRPYTFN

-296 SDVDDQVIKTNL
+296 SDVDDQVIITNL

-316 DVIDNKLIISY
+316 KVIDNKLIISCG
-327 DNEKLT
+327 NEKLT

-340 TNKKYSLSNSI
+340 KNKKYSLSNSI
-351 AYIGKNVDYSTFMDN
+351 AYVGKNVDYSMFMDN

-381 GNEITSGKLTK
+381 GNEITSGILTK

-458 EPITNDSKIKTGD
+458 DPITNDSKIKTGD
-471 IIEINMTD
+471 IIEIKMTD

-491 VSDDGEI
+491 ITGTGNSAVGDV
-498 DIRDIA
+498 A
-504 LVYRYVKNKNR
+504 MLYRYIKGKNKLE
-515 DQFKS
+515 S
-520 YHISAADVTGD
+520 YESAAGDIVGD
-531 GQIKINDVGILYR
+531 GQIKINDVGMLYR
-544 YMKGKITTLE
+544 YVKGRIPTLE
-554 EKK
+554 VE